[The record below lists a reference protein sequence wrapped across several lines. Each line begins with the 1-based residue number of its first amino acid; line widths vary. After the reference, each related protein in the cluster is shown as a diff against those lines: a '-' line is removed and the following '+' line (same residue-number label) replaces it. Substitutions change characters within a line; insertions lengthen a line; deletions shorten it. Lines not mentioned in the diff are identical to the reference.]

1 MDKEKTVCYHK
12 STFDNIPPEKRE
24 RILSV
29 ATAEFADKGF
39 ENANINHIAKKAG
52 VSVGS
57 LYKYFD
63 TKNDLFFTTVYF
75 GVENLKR
82 ILYSV
87 ADTEEDVLLKLR
99 DVLYEIQKTS
109 RQSRELIRLYNGLTR
124 ETDPE
129 VLRNISF
136 ELESVSAR
144 LYTEMIIKGQQ
155 SGEIRKDLDP
165 RMGAFLLDNLLMSLQ
180 FTYACDYY
188 EERFRV
194 FVGEDLAQAD
204 EFVVEQMLKFVSS
217 AFAPRY
223 KTEN

>member
-1 MDKEKTVCYHK
+1 MDREKSVCYHK

-24 RILSV
+24 RILAV

-63 TKNDLFFTTVYF
+63 TKSDLFFTAVHF

-87 ADTEEDVLLKLR
+87 ADTEEDILLKLR
-99 DVLYEIQKTS
+99 EVLYEIQKTS
-109 RQSRELIRLYNGLTR
+109 RQSRQLIRLYNGLTR

-144 LYTEMIIKGQQ
+144 LYTELIIKGQQ

-194 FVGEDLAQAD
+194 FVGEDLAVAD

-217 AFAPRY
+217 AFAPR
-223 KTEN
+223 K